1 MAPFDMLLYA
11 GVVFGWSTSW
21 LPLKWQLGVVAPEIS
36 LFWRFSMAAPMM
48 ALLAIM
54 SGQSLRFN

>member
-21 LPLKWQLGVVAPEIS
+21 LPLKWQLGGCRARN
-36 LFWRFSMAAPMM
+36 LFI
-48 ALLAIM
+48 LAVFDGSADDGAFGGYVWPVIAV
-54 SGQSLRFN
+54 